1 MSQIDRLRKRRE
13 FLAAARGRKRAEP
26 GLVLQALARGDTAP
40 PRIGFTVTRKV
51 GSSVTRNR
59 AKRRLRAAAAE
70 ILPLAAKDGYDY
82 VLIGRQTT
90 LTRRWPDLLD
100 DLRLALGII
109 HGNRTGSTRA
119 SSTAPQPDSPKDDP
133 HG

>member
-1 MSQIDRLRKRRE
+1 MDHLRKRRD
-13 FLAAARGRKRAEP
+13 FLAAARARKCAEE
-26 GLVLQALARGDTAP
+26 GLVLQARQRGDEAP

-70 ILPLAAKDGYDY
+70 VLSLAAKDGYDY
-82 VLIGRQTT
+82 VLIGRQAT
-90 LTRRWPDLLD
+90 LTRRWPDLLN
-100 DLRLALGII
+100 DLRHALGSV
-109 HGNRTGSTRA
+109 HAKRA
-119 SSTAPQPDSPKDDP
+119 SAGSPSRTTKSDSGKDRP

>member
-1 MSQIDRLRKRRE
+1 MSQIERLRKRRD
-13 FLAAARGRKRAEP
+13 FLAAARGRKRAEH
-26 GLVLQALARGDTAP
+26 GLVLQARERGDTAP
-40 PRIGFTVTRKV
+40 PRVGFTVTRKV
-51 GSSVTRNR
+51 GCSVVRNR

-82 VLIGRQTT
+82 VLIGRQAT

-100 DLRLALGII
+100 DLRLALRTV
-109 HGNRTGSTRA
+109 HANNTGSARA
-119 SSTAPQPDSPKDDP
+119 SSTASEPASPKDDP